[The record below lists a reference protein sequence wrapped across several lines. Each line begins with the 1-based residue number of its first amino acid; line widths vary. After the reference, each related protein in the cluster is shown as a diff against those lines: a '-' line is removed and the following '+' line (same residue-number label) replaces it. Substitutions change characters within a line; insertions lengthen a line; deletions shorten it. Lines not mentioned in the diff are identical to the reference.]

1 LEYWT
6 GPNHLTELLIFDNAL
21 TPLTVELTA
30 DKISIH
36 LPKESLHEVANS
48 LIVVAALCFPIPIG
62 WASRFDR
69 AEIQPAISHVS
80 LQLQLHG

>member
-1 LEYWT
+1 MEQQL
-6 GPNHLTELLIFDNAL
+6 
-21 TPLTVELTA
+21 ELTA

-36 LPKESLHEVANS
+36 LLKESLHEVANS
-48 LIVVAALCFPIPIG
+48 LIVVAALFFLIPIS
-62 WASRFDR
+62 WASRFDC